1 MARGYS
7 DVNGVPYKI
16 FHWTPGFNEEDE
28 PPLVP
33 VWLTIPG
40 LPPNYFQTSMLKSFG
55 DGLGRFLKCD
65 NATLKQGHSE
75 GSCKSKSQYNLK
87 GKKKVDSVANG
98 KGLENKVWKVVGEKK
113 TEEKVQVE
121 EEEKEIPSGR
131 RKQILDRIA
140 QKQSIAQFDQLEI
153 LFMDSNGVLFSQP
166 QALLEENGMK
176 MTEAIR
182 LMEPEEERAVG
193 QNVYKDQSA
202 GKLSWYEGSEN
213 LGEKDEGDDLVANRG
228 SPRSSLKL
236 IDEALEGEVYCNAI
250 GNDNCLRYPFLAHS
264 LTDND
269 NEDEIEELATK
280 GICSSKASLRQ
291 IKNKYR
297 PSVVGILEPFLSVNK
312 CAHWARWLRLPNF
325 CNHVEVGGKVWLF
338 WADGIEFQLH
348 SVMAQA
354 LSGWFSLGN
363 SRVLATFIYASCF
376 QEQRRVLWSYLQDL
390 DGGDNI
396 PWFLGGDFNI
406 IRSEGEKIGGCNGRL
421 GGGRIWARLDRV
433 LEGWS
438 TPFRFQRMWCLHE
451 DFLGVVSEC
460 WRQEFQDSPMVKFS
474 RKLKKLKQVLK
485 KWNRE
490 VFGKVEVD
498 LKVIEEELL
507 ALENNV
513 QQNYTQDMEVEL
525 LRCKQKHLQY
535 LHREEIM
542 GCQKSRVKWI
552 CEGDENTA
560 FFHASL
566 RCKKK
571 FKALESMILEDGSVL
586 DSSEAV
592 LEGPVD
598 FFQQQLTTSAV
609 SFEEPGMNLTTSIIT
624 EDDNQFL
631 GRVPNLME
639 VKEALWS
646 IPQDS
651 SPGPDGFSA
660 SFFHHAW
667 DIIKED
673 LLMLAI
679 EFFEGKPLT
688 TFFGATN
695 IVLIPKVDDL
705 RGFSQFRPISLCS
718 IVYKILSK
726 VLVNRLEPIMK
737 KIISAEQSAFI
748 KGRSIF
754 DNISIAQEMV
764 QSMNKKVRGGN
775 VMIKIDMAK
784 AYDRVNW
791 RFLLEVMRRLGFSD
805 HWRGLIFNCIS
816 SPMCSV
822 MLNGS
827 LKGFFKPSRGIRQE
841 DPLSP
846 YLFILSQELLSRM
859 INVDFQQERVKP
871 FNSNGGTLISH
882 LFYADDVLIFSN
894 GGKRSLLQ
902 IMKTLQAYQSMSGQM
917 VQDFGKELN
926 CPFSHVRKK
935 SMKAIAWIKPNRG
948 QYKLNVDGSSLRN
961 PGLAGGG
968 GVVRDHDGRVLVGF
982 AIHYG
987 QVSNNVAE
995 GRALLDGLKLA

>member
-1 MARGYS
+1 M
-7 DVNGVPYKI
+7 NI
-16 FHWTPGFNEEDE
+16 
-28 PPLVP
+28 LV
-33 VWLTIPG
+33 WNI
-40 LPPNYFQTSMLKSFG
+40 
-55 DGLGRFLKCD
+55 
-65 NATLKQGHSE
+65 
-75 GSCKSKSQYNLK
+75 
-87 GKKKVDSVANG
+87 
-98 KGLENKVWKVVGEKK
+98 
-113 TEEKVQVE
+113 
-121 EEEKEIPSGR
+121 
-131 RKQILDRIA
+131 
-140 QKQSIAQFDQLEI
+140 
-153 LFMDSNGVLFSQP
+153 
-166 QALLEENGMK
+166 
-176 MTEAIR
+176 
-182 LMEPEEERAVG
+182 
-193 QNVYKDQSA
+193 
-202 GKLSWYEGSEN
+202 
-213 LGEKDEGDDLVANRG
+213 RG
-228 SPRSSLKL
+228 S
-236 IDEALEGEVYCNAI
+236 
-250 GNDNCLRYPFLAHS
+250 
-264 LTDND
+264 
-269 NEDEIEELATK
+269 
-280 GICSSKASLRQ
+280 CSSKASLRR
-291 IKNKYR
+291 ITNKYR
-297 PSVVGILEPFLSVNK
+297 PSVVAVLEPFLSVNK
-312 CAHWARWLRLPNF
+312 CSHWARWLRLPNF
-325 CNHVEVGGKVWLF
+325 YNNVEEGGKVWLF
-338 WADGIEFQLH
+338 WANGIEFQLH

-376 QEQRRVLWSYLQDL
+376 QDQRRVLWNYLKDL

-406 IRSEGEKIGGCNGRL
+406 VRSEGEKIGGVCQSSRGRDEFNSCIQDCSLVDRPYSGNCFSWCNGRL

-433 LEGWS
+433 LVNTSFLSSFPNSCLMYLPRTSSDHCPMVTSLWVDRRVGP

-451 DFLGVVSEC
+451 EFLGVVSEC
-460 WRQEFQDSPMVKFS
+460 WRQEFQGCPMVKFS

-485 KWNRE
+485 KWNSE

-507 ALENNV
+507 ELENNV

-525 LRCKQKHLQY
+525 LRFKQKHIQY
-535 LHREEIM
+535 LHREEII

-571 FKALESMILEDGSVL
+571 FKTLESMILEDGSVL
-586 DSSEAV
+586 DSGEAV
-592 LEGPVD
+592 LEGTID

-609 SFEEPGMNLTTSIIT
+609 SFEEPGMNLITSIIT
-624 EDDNQFL
+624 EDDNRFL
-631 GRVPNLME
+631 YRVPDLME
-639 VKEALWS
+639 VKETLWS

-695 IVLIPKVDDL
+695 IVLIPKVDDP

-718 IVYKILSK
+718 VVYKILSK

-737 KIISAEQSAFI
+737 KIISNEQSAFI

-791 RFLLEVMRRLGFSD
+791 RFLLEVMKRAFSN
-805 HWRGLIFNCIS
+805 L
-816 SPMCSV
+816 PEE
-822 MLNGS
+822 
-827 LKGFFKPSRGIRQE
+827 K
-841 DPLSP
+841 
-846 YLFILSQELLSRM
+846 
-859 INVDFQQERVKP
+859 VKP
-871 FNSNGGTLISH
+871 FNANGGTLISH

-902 IMKTLQAYQSMSGQM
+902 IMKTLQAYQSMSRQM
-917 VQDFGKELN
+917 GNSVWAKFFLKKYVGGKHPMALYNSTGSRFWKGILSLMPIVQQNSCILIRSGACNFWFDNWLGDGAIANTEEVSVDENLLVADILNSSGWDVTKLRMLVSEEMVEKIIASPVQISGGSDVRIWQPNPDGTFFTKYAWHLIRETGPKFDRLHANDIKVLQELN
-926 CPFSHVRKK
+926 CPISHVSKK
-935 SMKAIAWIKPNRG
+935 SMKAIAWIKPNRD
-948 QYKLNVDGSSLRN
+948 QYKLNVDGSWLRN
-961 PGLAGGG
+961 LGLACGG
-968 GVVRDHDGRVLVGF
+968 GVIRDHDGRVLAGF

-995 GRALLDGLKLA
+995 GRALLDGLKLAQQLGIRDILVESDSEVIDDIQRLFVDLQCSIHHIFREANMVADYLAKEGAFNGVENERVYLKSISDYAWIWYGRDLFRYQCVVKVTLVGDEMD